1 VFSCLFCY
9 PAVFDIKTDVQS
21 LEKTTPPG
29 RCRSKN
35 YQSFHIPGPFSHYA
49 VLSYNGLSM
58 NRDIR
63 VEGIPDFIP
72 EKAAEACAARLKEA
86 VNDLL
91 NFTGL
96 EDLNV
101 IVGTPPR
108 SRAART
114 RRSKTDS
121 AVQGRSDDELSLQ
134 ERAAQYVS
142 RPPLFDFD
150 FLVLPDDVR
159 ETLLSAIDLIRLEQ
173 KVFEEWNLRKIEPF
187 PRTALNFYGPPGT
200 GKTLAAHSLAS
211 YIGHPILTAS
221 YAQVESKFLGDG
233 PKNIEALFYAAERD
247 KAVLFID
254 EADSLLSKRL
264 TNVTQGS
271 ELAVNSM
278 RSQLLVSLEHFH
290 GVVIF
295 STNLIEN
302 YDRAFETRMRHVH
315 FPMPDE
321 SARRKIWEKH
331 LPAELPGSREVNLD
345 ELARLDGLCG
355 RDIKNAVIDAALRA
369 ARCGKESID
378 HDDLVKAVER
388 LKQSRPSES

>member
-1 VFSCLFCY
+1 
-9 PAVFDIKTDVQS
+9 
-21 LEKTTPPG
+21 
-29 RCRSKN
+29 
-35 YQSFHIPGPFSHYA
+35 
-49 VLSYNGLSM
+49 M

-63 VEGIPDFIP
+63 VEGIPDFVP
-72 EKAAEACAARLKEA
+72 DKASEACVAKLKEA

-91 NFTGL
+91 DFTGL
-96 EDLNV
+96 DDLNV
-101 IVGTPPR
+101 IVGTPTHH
-108 SRAART
+108 RT
-114 RRSKTDS
+114 PKTGRSKTGS
-121 AVQGRSDDELSLQ
+121 VVQGRSDDELSLQ
-134 ERAAQYVS
+134 ERAVQYVS
-142 RPPLFDFD
+142 RKPLFDFD

-159 ETLLSAIDLIRLEQ
+159 ETLLSAIDLVRVEQ

-200 GKTLAAHSLAS
+200 GKTLAAHALAS
-211 YIGHPILTAS
+211 YIHRPLLAAS

-233 PKNIEALFYAAERD
+233 PKNIEAIFYAAERD
-247 KAVLFID
+247 NAVLFID

-321 SARRKIWEKH
+321 CARRRIWELH
-331 LPAELPGSREVNLD
+331 LPPELPGSRAVDLD
-345 ELARLDGLCG
+345 LLASLDDVCG
-355 RDIKNAVIDAALRA
+355 RDIKNAVIDAALRV
-369 ARCGKESID
+369 ARSGKEMVEQ
-378 HDDLVKAVER
+378 DDLLKAVAR
-388 LKQSRPSES
+388 LKQSRPRAEG

>member
-1 VFSCLFCY
+1 
-9 PAVFDIKTDVQS
+9 
-21 LEKTTPPG
+21 
-29 RCRSKN
+29 
-35 YQSFHIPGPFSHYA
+35 
-49 VLSYNGLSM
+49 M

-63 VEGIPDFIP
+63 VDGIPDFVP
-72 EKAAEACAARLKEA
+72 DKASAACVAKLKEA

-91 NFTGL
+91 DFTGL

-101 IVGTPPR
+101 IVGTPTHH
-108 SRAART
+108 RAPKT
-114 RRSKTDS
+114 GRSKTGS

-134 ERAAQYVS
+134 ERAVQYVS
-142 RPPLFDFD
+142 RKPMFDFD
-150 FLVLPDDVR
+150 FLVLPDDIR
-159 ETLLSAIDLIRLEQ
+159 DTLLSAIDLVRVEQ
-173 KVFEEWNLRKIEPF
+173 KVFDEWNLRKIEPF

-200 GKTLAAHSLAS
+200 GKTLAAHALAS
-211 YIGHPILTAS
+211 YIHRPLLAAG

-247 KAVLFID
+247 NAVLFID

-264 TNVTQGS
+264 KNVTQGS

-321 SARRKIWEKH
+321 CSRRRIWELH
-331 LPAELPGSREVNLD
+331 LPAELPGSRDVNLD
-345 ELARLDGLCG
+345 QLATLDDVCG

-369 ARCGKESID
+369 ARSGKDLVEQ
-378 HDDLVKAVER
+378 DDLLKAVER
-388 LKQSRPSES
+388 LKQSRPKAEG